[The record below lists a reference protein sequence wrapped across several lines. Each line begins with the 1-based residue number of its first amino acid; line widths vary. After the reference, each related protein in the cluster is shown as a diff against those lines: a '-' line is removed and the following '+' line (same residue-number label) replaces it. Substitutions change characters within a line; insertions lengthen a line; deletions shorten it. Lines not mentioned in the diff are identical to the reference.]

1 MIAGHRSP
9 IILLV
14 FIFALSLKALHLNEF
29 FERILVMPNIALV
42 LKAEIRRVARR
53 EIRLEYDALKKQV
66 HGLKKT
72 VRTQAQAIAKLEKS
86 LATMP
91 AQSDP
96 AELEDPA
103 PKATTARVS
112 PMSIKRQRKRLKL
125 SQSELG
131 QLLKVSTNTIVRW
144 EAGTSKPRP
153 IYRDQLVN
161 LRGMGIRN
169 IRKMLAT

>member
-1 MIAGHRSP
+1 MRV
-9 IILLV
+9 L
-14 FIFALSLKALHLNEF
+14 
-29 FERILVMPNIALV
+29 ERILGMPNIALI
-42 LKAEIRRVARR
+42 LKAEIRRIARR

-66 HGLKKT
+66 NGLKKS
-72 VRTQAQAIAKLEKS
+72 VRVQAQAIAKLEKT
-86 LATMP
+86 LAKNPDQSALADLDGP
-91 AQSDP
+91 A
-96 AELEDPA
+96 A
-103 PKATTARVS
+103 KAITSRIT
-112 PMSIKRQRKRLKL
+112 PMSIKRQRTRLKL

>member
-1 MIAGHRSP
+1 MIAGHRSH

-66 HGLKKT
+66 NGLKKT
-72 VRTQAQAIAKLEKS
+72 VRVQAQAIAKLEKI
-86 LATMP
+86 LAKNPDQSVP
-91 AQSDP
+91 ADLDGP
-96 AELEDPA
+96 AA
-103 PKATTARVS
+103 KANTSRIT
-112 PMSIKRQRKRLKL
+112 PMSIKRQRTRLKL

-131 QLLKVSTNTIVRW
+131 QLLKVSTNTIVR
-144 EAGTSKPRP
+144 EK
-153 IYRDQLVN
+153 
-161 LRGMGIRN
+161 
-169 IRKMLAT
+169 